1 KTVAC
6 FYADDDWDASFYL
19 KSLIA
24 DFRAD
29 PYILHS
35 ITDTGSFFGNLMW
48 SYFDNTIDLHAGFP
62 WIGCGSIFLR
72 EYAQRHLQ
80 YLQIHLKNHRHLKYF
95 SDVFFSIWLNDIP
108 SQLNMFIR
116 NLPGSHT
123 GASFSSTLEF
133 LQYQYQSAVLAIR
146 ILEHNLRQNQSND
159 TNYIAFPRRQNRRF
173 PYCVKSSS
181 PKDGFIFFTNILPM
195 DIQTIPFNISKD
207 FERGTRTN
215 LPRGPKIAFFY
226 SHTTLKAVDNDP
238 KTCWRPGRNVRQ
250 GEYFAMDFLYIR
262 TNLSFSV
269 TIGHSLKIQK
279 NVDINLSFD
288 GLWWITYRA
297 IKGITIKSHNSIS
310 NHQQY
315 VIIFNSTEFNSGF
328 HSFRFIAFNTS
339 RVSSLGEFQICD
351 VKIITNTTI
360 RTLQ

>member
-1 KTVAC
+1 
-6 FYADDDWDASFYL
+6 
-19 KSLIA
+19 
-24 DFRAD
+24 
-29 PYILHS
+29 
-35 ITDTGSFFGNLMW
+35 
-48 SYFDNTIDLHAGFP
+48 
-62 WIGCGSIFLR
+62 
-72 EYAQRHLQ
+72 
-80 YLQIHLKNHRHLKYF
+80 
-95 SDVFFSIWLNDIP
+95 
-108 SQLNMFIR
+108 
-116 NLPGSHT
+116 
-123 GASFSSTLEF
+123 
-133 LQYQYQSAVLAIR
+133 
-146 ILEHNLRQNQSND
+146 
-159 TNYIAFPRRQNRRF
+159 
-173 PYCVKSSS
+173 
-181 PKDGFIFFTNILPM
+181 
-195 DIQTIPFNISKD
+195 
-207 FERGTRTN
+207 
-215 LPRGPKIAFFY
+215 
-226 SHTTLKAVDNDP
+226 
-238 KTCWRPGRNVRQ
+238 CWRPGRNVRQ